1 MGVLRQVRNVENI
14 QALRDFHE
22 SWDFHQVRAYFFY
35 VGKKKKEFQCSHEFQ
50 SRPAKVLILLTMAAD
65 FSPYTLEQE

>member
-35 VGKKKKEFQCSHEFQ
+35 VGEKKKRVS
-50 SRPAKVLILLTMAAD
+50 VL
-65 FSPYTLEQE
+65 S